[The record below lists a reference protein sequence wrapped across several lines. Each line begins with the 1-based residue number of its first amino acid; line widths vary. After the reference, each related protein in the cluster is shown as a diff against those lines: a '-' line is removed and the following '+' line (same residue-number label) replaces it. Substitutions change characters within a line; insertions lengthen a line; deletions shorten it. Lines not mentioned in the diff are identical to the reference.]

1 MKKRYFGVVTVIVI
15 IAVVFLL
22 LSREKNM
29 VEEKTEK
36 EDKIQIGMSFD
47 SFVIERWIRDRD
59 VFVSTAKSLGAE
71 VNVQN
76 ANGSIEEQKK
86 HIDYFIKK
94 GVDAIVVVS
103 VDSYDLREYVKKAQE
118 AGIKV
123 IAYDRLIADANVD
136 LYITFDNAMV
146 GSMMADTLLENGV
159 AGGKVLMLGGSLTDS
174 NVPVLENAFRE
185 KIVKNDVVILGSM
198 HAEGWKAELA
208 ADYVYEHVDMVAK
221 VDAIMCGNDNVASQ
235 VVPAL
240 AEKRLAGHILVVGQD
255 ADLEACQRIVEGTQL
270 MTVYKPVE
278 KLAKRAAECT
288 VQLIMDGEVTG
299 EDVSEF
305 NDGTNIVPYVGL
317 SPISVTKENID
328 EAIIDSGFHLRED
341 VYLNIPSK
349 LSDK

>member
-1 MKKRYFGVVTVIVI
+1 
-15 IAVVFLL
+15 
-22 LSREKNM
+22 
-29 VEEKTEK
+29 
-36 EDKIQIGMSFD
+36 
-47 SFVIERWIRDRD
+47 
-59 VFVSTAKSLGAE
+59 
-71 VNVQN
+71 
-76 ANGSIEEQKK
+76 
-86 HIDYFIKK
+86 
-94 GVDAIVVVS
+94 
-103 VDSYDLREYVKKAQE
+103 
-118 AGIKV
+118 
-123 IAYDRLIADANVD
+123 
-136 LYITFDNAMV
+136 
-146 GSMMADTLLENGV
+146 
-159 AGGKVLMLGGSLTDS
+159 MLGGSLTDS

-185 KIVKNDVVILGSM
+185 KMVKNDVVILGSM